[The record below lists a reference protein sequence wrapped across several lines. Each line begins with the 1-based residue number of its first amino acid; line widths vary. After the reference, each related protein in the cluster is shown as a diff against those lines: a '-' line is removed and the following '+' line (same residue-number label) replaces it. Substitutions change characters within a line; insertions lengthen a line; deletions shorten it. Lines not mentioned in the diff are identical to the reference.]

1 MEDEE
6 EKYGHKELM
15 DSSRE
20 RIRLTKEK
28 IRDSFL
34 NIDFLYR
41 IEKGPFYTELKG
53 QIEKENGGGKIE
65 T

>member
-6 EKYGHKELM
+6 EKYCRKELV

-20 RIRLTKEK
+20 RKRVTKEK
-28 IRDSFL
+28 IGDSFL
-34 NIDFLYR
+34 DIDFLYR

-65 T
+65 P